1 MDIPL
6 SFEALVLLD
15 AIARRGS
22 FAGAADELGRAP
34 SAVTYAVRKLEDDL
48 DVLLF
53 DRRGYRAQLTP
64 ACEEL
69 LREGRQLL
77 AAAEDLRRRVQ
88 RIAKG
93 WEQELRIALDSVLD
107 FGRLLPLLAA
117 FCGSAPTQ
125 LRITHEVLGG
135 TWDALASGRTDLAI
149 GAAQEGPGL
158 SQFGVGYRTRELGS
172 VQFVFAVA
180 AGHPLAAAA
189 SPLTAAQLRAH
200 RQIVVGDTSQRLAPR
215 AFGLLGT
222 AESITVPSMAD
233 KIAAQLAGLGV
244 GYVPRHL
251 IRQHLARGELVL
263 KTIEHARE
271 DGGRTTLCVAW
282 RADARGKALD
292 WWLARLSEESVR
304 SALLA

>member
-1 MDIPL
+1 MAVPL
-6 SFEALVLLD
+6 SFESLVLID

-22 FAGAADELGRAP
+22 FAGAADELDRAP
-34 SAVTYAVRKLEDDL
+34 SAVTYAVRRLEADL

-64 ACEEL
+64 AGREL

-107 FGRLLPLLAA
+107 FGRLLPLLDA
-117 FCGSAPTQ
+117 FCRDAPTQ
-125 LRITHEVLGG
+125 LRISHEVLGG
-135 TWDALASGRTDLAI
+135 TWDALATGRTDLAI
-149 GAAQEGPGL
+149 GAAHPEPGRTH
-158 SQFGVGYRTRELGS
+158 VGAGCRAQELGPIE
-172 VQFVFAVA
+172 FVFAVG
-180 AGHPLAAAA
+180 AGHPLARATAPLAAE
-189 SPLTAAQLRAH
+189 QLRGV

-215 AFGLLGT
+215 ALGLVGT
-222 AESITVPSMAD
+222 AETITVPSMAA
-233 KIAAQLAGLGV
+233 KIAAQAAGLGV

-251 IRQHLARGELVL
+251 IHAHLARGELVIKAL
-263 KTIEHARE
+263 AHERE
-271 DGGRTTLCVAW
+271 DGNRATLYVAW
-282 RADARGKALD
+282 RADARGKALA
-292 WWLARLSEESVR
+292 WWLARLSEAPVR